1 MRATSVRP
9 PRHESCRARHSRAG
23 VSRRSVRPLF
33 APARAGTGVAGNQD
47 RRCHEVPGT
56 QQRDQIEPVHSR
68 HILVDNQAAAEVEIA
83 GTQQLGAGR
92 IAADRQA
99 FDLEREFERI
109 ANGEIIVDDDND
121 VSGNRRSS
129 LVFHRSCLPS
139 RALWPGD
146 QKAVNETGRF
156 DLAQIRCR
164 RLRQRPPRQE
174 LSATPVSGPR
184 IPAMRAI
191 RTRSDRLAACILVM
205 RFAR

>member
-9 PRHESCRARHSRAG
+9 HVPNLVEQGIPEQGFLDDRYARCS
-23 VSRRSVRPLF
+23 RPL
-33 APARAGTGVAGNQD
+33 PQRGTGVAGNQD
-47 RRCHEVPGT
+47 RRCTEVPGT

-83 GTQQLGAGR
+83 GTQQLSSGR
-92 IAADRQA
+92 IAADREA

-139 RALWPGD
+139 RASWPGD
-146 QKAVNETGRF
+146 QKAVER
-156 DLAQIRCR
+156 D
-164 RLRQRPPRQE
+164 
-174 LSATPVSGPR
+174 
-184 IPAMRAI
+184 
-191 RTRSDRLAACILVM
+191 RTL
-205 RFAR
+205 